1 MIEQYHT
8 PFPDPDP
15 SQPDFNLRMFGYPDF
30 NEWFDND
37 QYNRPNNAFIE

>member
-1 MIEQYHT
+1 MSELYHI

-30 NEWFDND
+30 
-37 QYNRPNNAFIE
+37 